1 MRIFMPE
8 TVQGQV
14 DEMWV
19 DTSEPADI
27 VTLADAEVVRELAMH
42 DASARGVDHTDDL
55 GDSHFPFLH

>member
-1 MRIFMPE
+1 
-8 TVQGQV
+8 
-14 DEMWV
+14 MWV

-27 VTLADAEVVRELAMH
+27 VILADAEVVRELAMH